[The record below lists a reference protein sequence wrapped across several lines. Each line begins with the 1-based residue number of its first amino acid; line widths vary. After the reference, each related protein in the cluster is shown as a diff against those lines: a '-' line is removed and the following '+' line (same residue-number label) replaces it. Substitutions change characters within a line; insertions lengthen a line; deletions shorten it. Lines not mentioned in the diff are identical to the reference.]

1 MHLFRL
7 LLHVISVFV
16 LTIICREVFAGW
28 LEGMQ
33 VSLKVLTIGNILL
46 FLLTLFTI
54 AFQKKALD
62 NKNPNVF
69 IRSIMSSML
78 VKMLA
83 VAGGVIIYVK
93 ANVGTF
99 SKGGIFAVLVLYLFY
114 LAAEVYTV
122 MKMNSRKN
130 A

>member
-1 MHLFRL
+1 MRVFRL
-7 LLHVISVFV
+7 LLPVITVFV
-16 LTIICREVFAGW
+16 LTIIFREILSDW
-28 LEGMQ
+28 LERMG
-33 VSLKVLTIGNILL
+33 VSAPVLTIGNLAL

-54 AFQKKALD
+54 AFQKKALE

-78 VKMLA
+78 IKMLV
-83 VAGGVIIYVK
+83 VAGGVIIYAK
-93 ANVGTF
+93 TSGDSF
-99 SKGGIFAVLVLYLFY
+99 SKGGIFAVLILYLFY

>member
-7 LLHVISVFV
+7 LLPVISVFV

-93 ANVGTF
+93 ASGGTF